1 MADQMKE
8 IPEQRRTISGRM
20 LLLCL
25 SGLLINLT
33 FAQAVRAMALPLY
46 LDNVGSA
53 LAAALG
59 GYIPGIIV
67 GFLTKPATT

>member
-1 MADQMKE
+1 MADQMNE

-33 FAQAVRAMALPLY
+33 
-46 LDNVGSA
+46 SA

-59 GYIPGIIV
+59 GYR
-67 GFLTKPATT
+67 TS